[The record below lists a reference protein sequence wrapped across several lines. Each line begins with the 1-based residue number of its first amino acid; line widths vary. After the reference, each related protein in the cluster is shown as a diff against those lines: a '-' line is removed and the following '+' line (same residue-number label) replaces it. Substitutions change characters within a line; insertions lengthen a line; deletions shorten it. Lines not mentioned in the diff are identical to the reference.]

1 MLAKRGKGS
10 VGEGEPGM
18 TDGDRK
24 NFKTGFQDWDIIGPG
39 TSSLTTIRYTFFIR
53 MYKSINLVL

>member
-10 VGEGEPGM
+10 VGEGEQGM

-24 NFKTGFQDWDIIGPG
+24 NFKMGFQDWDIIGPG
-39 TSSLTTIRYTFFIR
+39 TSSLTTIR
-53 MYKSINLVL
+53 